1 VTLFAVLIGQDGNPV
16 TGKPLRAT
24 FAGPAPQPPVD
35 ATEDAATLGPG
46 RYKFAIA
53 GLDAGTW
60 KVTVAIGNEGT
71 GAYSL
76 DVSR

>member
-1 VTLFAVLIGQDGNPV
+1 MN
-16 TGKPLRAT
+16 
-24 FAGPAPQPPVD
+24 

-53 GLDAGTW
+53 GLDAGKW
-60 KVTVAIGNEGT
+60 VVTIGVGNEGT
-71 GAYSL
+71 AAYSL